1 MKSINKK
8 RRKRHNQSHP
18 EAAPYN
24 QFGYESTG
32 WANLVIHQATVEKKY
47 KLRTALE
54 ENLRNMIKKYKTYDT
69 NEVMSRICGSIEKN
83 DPVLK
88 GRDHNKSKSVKKE
101 KTLNEQN
108 LEAV

>member
-1 MKSINKK
+1 
-8 RRKRHNQSHP
+8 
-18 EAAPYN
+18 
-24 QFGYESTG
+24 
-32 WANLVIHQATVEKKY
+32 
-47 KLRTALE
+47 
-54 ENLRNMIKKYKTYDT
+54 MIKKYKTYDT

-88 GRDHNKSKSVKKE
+88 DRDRNKSKSVKKE